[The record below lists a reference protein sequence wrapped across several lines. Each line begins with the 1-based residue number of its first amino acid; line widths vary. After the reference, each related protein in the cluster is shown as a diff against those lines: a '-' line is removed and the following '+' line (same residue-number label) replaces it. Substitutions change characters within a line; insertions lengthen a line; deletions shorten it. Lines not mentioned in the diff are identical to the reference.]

1 MDPILFVARMIKLIK
16 MILFLLCSIVFYDK
30 TDRNWYPCYFIIV
43 QNCYVFAFKYHA
55 TYSLHAFCCRAV
67 DHLQYAIIRVVL
79 FPLFFIFMN
88 IHYNA
93 VESCICIYIYIY
105 YIHIHNIHRYLRCTI
120 FQEVHVDNN
129 PNYIN
134 SLSSRCFP
142 TLGVLGSGC
151 SIAFFSS
158 RKFHAELSLLWRSD

>member
-93 VESCICIYIYIY
+93 VESCICIYIYII
-105 YIHIHNIHRYLRCTI
+105 YIYTI
-120 FQEVHVDNN
+120 YIDILDAPYFQKYMLTTT
-129 PNYIN
+129 PI
-134 SLSSRCFP
+134 
-142 TLGVLGSGC
+142 
-151 SIAFFSS
+151 I
-158 RKFHAELSLLWRSD
+158 